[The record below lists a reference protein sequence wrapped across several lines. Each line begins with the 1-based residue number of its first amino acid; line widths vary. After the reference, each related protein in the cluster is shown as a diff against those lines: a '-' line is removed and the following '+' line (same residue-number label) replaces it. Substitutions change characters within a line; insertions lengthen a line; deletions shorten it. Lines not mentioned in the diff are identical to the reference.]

1 MLSHYV
7 GSYFRLFFA
16 TWTCLKREEARKPI
30 KFDGSHWLF
39 PMVGCFFSTRK
50 PHRGPFFLK
59 HRQIEA
65 GFSTISENPISMFEK
80 FQWFFNGR
88 SSELFWY
95 LFSIFQ
101 NKKGELVGDRNSNI
115 IGCQISESNIWWSH
129 VYIYGYMI
137 YGYIYRERVSQYLCF
152 ILQPLVDPIPWG
164 FTMATEGCEPTASAG
179 DAARCPYLG
188 ESWGSAEPFKK
199 TLVDWLPSGKLTFN

>member
-7 GSYFRLFFA
+7 WSYFRLFFA

-39 PMVGCFFSTRK
+39 PMVGCFFGTRK

-88 SSELFWY
+88 SSELVWY

-129 VYIYGYMI
+129 VYIY
-137 YGYIYRERVSQYLCF
+137 REFPNTFVSFFNPKSTQS
-152 ILQPLVDPIPWG
+152 PEASPWLRKDVNLRQAL
-164 FTMATEGCEPTASAG
+164 ATLRGA
-179 DAARCPYLG
+179 DL
-188 ESWGSAEPFKK
+188 SWGNLGDGWLV
-199 TLVDWLPSGKLTFN
+199 TLW

>member
-7 GSYFRLFFA
+7 WSYFRLFFA

-39 PMVGCFFSTRK
+39 PMVGCFFGTRK
-50 PHRGPFFLK
+50 PHLGPFFLK

-88 SSELFWY
+88 SSELVWY

-129 VYIYGYMI
+129 VYIYI
-137 YGYIYRERVSQYLCF
+137 ESF
-152 ILQPLVDPIPWG
+152 PIPLFHSSTPSRPNPLRLHHGYGRMWTYG
-164 FTMATEGCEPTASAG
+164 KHWRRCEVPI
-179 DAARCPYLG
+179 YLG
-188 ESWGSAEPFKK
+188 GI
-199 TLVDWLPSGKLTFN
+199 LGMVDWLPSGKLT

>member
-1 MLSHYV
+1 MLLFLTVKRFTWDGYPELSHV
-7 GSYFRLFFA
+7 KPLCWIIFPIVFCNLDVSEKGGSQEAHQIWWFTLTVPYGWMFFRHEKA
-16 TWTCLKREEARKPI
+16 SP
-30 KFDGSHWLF
+30 
-39 PMVGCFFSTRK
+39 
-50 PHRGPFFLK
+50 GPLFLK

-88 SSELFWY
+88 SSELVWY

-129 VYIYGYMI
+129 VYIYMDIWYMDI
-137 YGYIYRERVSQYLCF
+137 YI
-152 ILQPLVDPIPWG
+152 
-164 FTMATEGCEPTASAG
+164 
-179 DAARCPYLG
+179 
-188 ESWGSAEPFKK
+188 
-199 TLVDWLPSGKLTFN
+199 